1 MTPRVLAIAL
11 TLLPG
16 LPLPH
21 AGAQPA
27 TKDDVARLLRIAA
40 MTEWVTQE
48 CGERYVGQLK
58 AMLLLTAQG
67 TLRAADADDVEK
79 FRTAVREHAF
89 TFKSRRDACRSAT
102 EYLKSVQ

>member
-1 MTPRVLAIAL
+1 MTRRVLAIAL
-11 TLLPG
+11 TLLLG

-21 AGAQPA
+21 ASAQPV

-40 MTEWVTQE
+40 MTEWVTKE

-58 AMLLLTAQG
+58 AMLLLTTQS
-67 TLRAADADDVEK
+67 TLRAADAGDVEK